1 MHRSHTTGSPATCGI
16 ELEEIS
22 NFSLTSSERRILKQD
37 CLRRR
42 RHSQGTHRVR
52 QAAGTRRA
60 QTSALFALVPGAAT
74 RTFRPY
80 TIADHRRPTRRV
92 NINGDLELYAHGTEK
107 KQKNKTSFYHFLSTI
122 PMASPTL
129 SQALSSPLWPRH
141 TPHIR
146 S

>member
-1 MHRSHTTGSPATCGI
+1 MLGMGRLQKAIRNST
-16 ELEEIS
+16 
-22 NFSLTSSERRILKQD
+22 
-37 CLRRR
+37 
-42 RHSQGTHRVR
+42 
-52 QAAGTRRA
+52 
-60 QTSALFALVPGAAT
+60 
-74 RTFRPY
+74 
-80 TIADHRRPTRRV
+80 
-92 NINGDLELYAHGTEK
+92 NGDLELCAHGTEK